1 MDNRFGVKDF
11 FLFTLLTV
19 LIIVVLMAMKQF
31 DRQYTRVVTLER
43 QTNELARELAQLS
56 RQVAEL
62 PGMVA
67 ALPRAGGGAAAA
79 SGGAAAA
86 GETSPANAS
95 GEATGSRQV
104 GPALPGSALDPFAEI
119 RQIRSLPNF
128 AEGDWLI
135 HNLGARL
142 GKITPLVSS
151 DIYGSTVQARVI
163 EPLIVR
169 CPDTLK
175 WQPLLAERWEVH
187 EDGLGVTYYLRRNVR
202 FSDGVAMT
210 AHDVKFTFDRIMEPD
225 LDAARSRSYLVENGV
240 TVEVVDDFTVK
251 FRLTR
256 PYFLMLSVT
265 GGQPVLP
272 KHFYERYTAR
282 QHNDNPGLLMGTGP
296 YRLDD
301 PDKWRPGQRLILLR
315 NERYWGV
322 PPALSRIVYLE
333 VQEETVYATM
343 LRNGEL
349 DYAGVTPEQFTR
361 LRENEL
367 IRRRHNELE
376 FQSMLGGYSYIAW
389 NQERGGQPT
398 PFADR
403 RVRQAMTMLVDR
415 ERMARELWLG
425 YATVATGPFSRRGMQ
440 ADTAIEPWPFDPD
453 RALSLLKEAGFEDR
467 NNDGVLEGPDGRP
480 MRFEFMFPA
489 GSAFS
494 ERIALFIR
502 DQLARGGVVLEL
514 RATDWPVMLER
525 LKRSQYDVTSL
536 GWTSSVESDPFQIF
550 HSSQRGDAGDNRTNY
565 ANEELDRLIEL
576 ARKTVDD
583 EARMQIWHRVHR
595 ILHEDQPYTFL
606 LERKSL
612 AFYDKRFQNVRLTKM
627 GTNFMAAEPRVP
639 PWFVPS
645 ELQRYS
651 QN

>member
-1 MDNRFGVKDF
+1 MENRFGVKDF

-19 LIIVVLMAMKQF
+19 LIIVVLLAMKQF

-43 QTNELARELAQLS
+43 QSNELARELAQLS
-56 RQVAEL
+56 RQVSEL
-62 PGMVA
+62 PKMVTVV
-67 ALPRAGGGAAAA
+67 PGGVLGAA
-79 SGGAAAA
+79 GATAA
-86 GETSPANAS
+86 GT
-95 GEATGSRQV
+95 TGAGADTGRGV
-104 GPALPGSALDPFAEI
+104 GPAVPGSELDPFAEI
-119 RQIRSLPNF
+119 RRVRALPNF

-135 HNLGARL
+135 QNLGARL

-151 DIYGSTVQARVI
+151 DIYGSTVQARVL

-187 EDGLGVTYYLRRNVR
+187 EDGLGVTYFLRRNVR
-202 FSDGVAMT
+202 FSDGTPMT

-225 LDAARSRSYLVENGV
+225 LDAARARSYLVENGV
-240 TVEVVDDFTVK
+240 TVEVVDDHTVK
-251 FRLTR
+251 FRLSR

-301 PDKWRPGQRLILLR
+301 PDKWRPGQRLILFR

-349 DYAGVTPEQFTR
+349 DYAGVTPEQFVR

-367 IRRRHNELE
+367 IRQRHNELE

-389 NQERGGQPT
+389 NQERGGRTT
-398 PFADR
+398 PFADK

-425 YATVATGPFSRRGMQ
+425 YATVATGPFSRRGPQ
-440 ADTAIEPWPFDPD
+440 SDPTIEPWPFDPE
-453 RALSLLKEAGFEDR
+453 RALALLKEAGYEDR
-467 NNDGVLEGPDGRP
+467 NNDGVLDGPDGRP

-502 DQLARGGVVLEL
+502 DQLARGGVVLDL
-514 RATDWPVMLER
+514 RATDWPVMIDR

-583 EARMQIWHRVHR
+583 DARMKIWHQVHR

-612 AFYDKRFQNVRLTKM
+612 AFYDRRLQNVRLTTM

-645 ELQRYS
+645 ELQRYTR
-651 QN
+651 N